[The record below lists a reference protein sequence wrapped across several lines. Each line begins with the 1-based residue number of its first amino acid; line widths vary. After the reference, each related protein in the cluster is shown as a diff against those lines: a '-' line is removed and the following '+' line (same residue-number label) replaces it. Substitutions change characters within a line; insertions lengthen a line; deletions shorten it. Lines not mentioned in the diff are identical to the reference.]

1 MPETLR
7 RLLTRPATFCA
18 ITLSVLLLG
27 LGLDHFATERE
38 QMLLG
43 LCTWAI
49 LVTAC
54 WPLSADDRARTAV
67 VVIVA
72 TMAEVIGSIIWG
84 VYHYRLGNLPMFV
97 PPGHGLV
104 YLTGLR
110 ISQSGLARA
119 RPRLFV
125 GAMLAVLV
133 GWAAVGL
140 SGALGRIDVAGAIGA
155 ATLAVFILRGRAP
168 ALYAGVF
175 LAVAVLEIY
184 GTAIG
189 TWRWAVEV
197 PGLGI
202 ADGNPPSGAASGY
215 VLFDICALAFGASLL
230 GLVRRLGRRP
240 IAVPAGEAAV
250 P

>member
-38 QMLLG
+38 QVLLG

-133 GWAAVGL
+133 GWAAV
-140 SGALGRIDVAGAIGA
+140 
-155 ATLAVFILRGRAP
+155 
-168 ALYAGVF
+168 
-175 LAVAVLEIY
+175 
-184 GTAIG
+184 
-189 TWRWAVEV
+189 
-197 PGLGI
+197 
-202 ADGNPPSGAASGY
+202 
-215 VLFDICALAFGASLL
+215 
-230 GLVRRLGRRP
+230 
-240 IAVPAGEAAV
+240 
-250 P
+250 